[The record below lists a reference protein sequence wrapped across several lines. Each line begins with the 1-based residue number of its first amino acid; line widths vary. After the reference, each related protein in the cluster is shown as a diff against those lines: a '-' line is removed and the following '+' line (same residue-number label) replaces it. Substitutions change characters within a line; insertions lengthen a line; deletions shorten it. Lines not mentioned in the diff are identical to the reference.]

1 MPVDLYIG
9 GAEHA
14 VLHLLYA
21 RFWHKV
27 LFDRGHVTT
36 VEPFQKLVNQG
47 MILGELEITGYQR
60 ADGGWVSA
68 EQVVAG
74 PEDKPVIKGTGEQ
87 VTATRVAAELTHKQ
101 GENLVLLADSEVRL
115 ASRAHKMSKA
125 RGNVVNPD
133 EVVKEYCADALRL
146 FEMFMGPLEATK
158 PWSMEGVNG
167 LRGFLDRVWRM
178 IVDERADDFR
188 LNPAVVA
195 VEPTVEQDRVLHR
208 TIQAVTQDIERMSFN
223 TAIAKM
229 MEFTNFFLKCERRP
243 RVAMEKLVLLLSPF
257 APHLGEE
264 LWSLLG
270 HDKSLAYESWPQ
282 FDESRMRQ
290 DTVEIPV
297 QVNGKLRSRV
307 TAPVGAT
314 REEIEQLAREDPR
327 TAEHLVG
334 KAVVKVIVV
343 PGRLVNFVT
352 E

>member
-1 MPVDLYIG
+1 L
-9 GAEHA
+9 A
-14 VLHLLYA
+14 
-21 RFWHKV
+21 
-27 LFDRGHVTT
+27 
-36 VEPFQKLVNQG
+36 
-47 MILGELEITGYQR
+47 
-60 ADGGWVSA
+60 
-68 EQVVAG
+68 
-74 PEDKPVIKGTGEQ
+74 
-87 VTATRVAAELTHKQ
+87 HKQ
-101 GENLVLLADSEVRL
+101 GEHLVLVAEPGVRL
-115 ASRAHKMSKA
+115 ESRAHKMSKS

-133 EVVKEYCADALRL
+133 QVVREYCADALRL